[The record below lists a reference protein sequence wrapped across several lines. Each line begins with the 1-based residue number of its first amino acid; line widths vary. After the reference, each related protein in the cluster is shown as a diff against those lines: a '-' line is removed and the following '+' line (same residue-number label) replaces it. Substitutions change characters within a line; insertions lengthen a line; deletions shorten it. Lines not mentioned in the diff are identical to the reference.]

1 MLIAGVD
8 EAGRGPLAGPVF
20 AAAVILVP
28 DRPIAG
34 LRDSKALS
42 AHRRVALAEAIR
54 RDALAWAIAS
64 ADVDEIDTLNILQ
77 ATLLAMR
84 RAVEALT
91 IAPAEVLVDGTHCPR
106 VDMPFVRSSR
116 VTATW
121 QPFLQHRSLPRR
133 LAMRCCASST
143 CSIRTTDLPAT
154 RATALPNTWR
164 RWRGTGHVRCID
176 TASRRW
182 RGRRCVSSHRER
194 SPEIAGAGLRRL
206 AFSPTRCCRSPPSTR
221 GGSC

>member
-20 AAAVILVP
+20 AAAVILDP
-28 DRPIAG
+28 GRPIAG

-42 AHRRVALAEAIR
+42 AHRRVALAEAIQ

-106 VDMPFVRSSR
+106 VAYAVRAIVKGDR
-116 VTATW
+116 DVAAILG
-121 QPFLQHRSLPRR
+121 QPQCDGASDAAF
-133 LAMRCCASST
+133 ASSA
-143 CSIRTTDLPAT
+143 CHERHLAVEPS
-154 RATALPNTWR
+154 
-164 RWRGTGHVRCID
+164 H
-176 TASRRW
+176 
-182 RGRRCVSSHRER
+182 GRPR
-194 SPEIAGAGLRRL
+194 
-206 AFSPTRCCRSPPSTR
+206 
-221 GGSC
+221 